1 MKTMLN
7 ELLAVGAMSAAL
19 LLLNLPSPARAA
31 EVRPYL
37 LQVCLVTGN
46 ELGSMGKVVTKVH
59 DRQEV
64 KLCCKPCVKKF
75 NANPAKYL
83 SKLGK

>member
-7 ELLAVGAMSAAL
+7 ELLAVASMSAVL
-19 LLLNLPSPARAA
+19 LLFNLPVPATAA
-31 EVRPYL
+31 EVRSYP

-46 ELGSMGKVVTKVH
+46 ELGSMGKVITKVH
-59 DRQEV
+59 EKQEV

-75 NANPAKYL
+75 DANPVKYL
-83 SKLGK
+83 SKLAR

>member
-7 ELLAVGAMSAAL
+7 ELLAVAAMSAAL

-31 EVRPYL
+31 EVRPYP

-75 NANPAKYL
+75 DANPAKYL

>member
-7 ELLAVGAMSAAL
+7 ELLAVGTMCAAL
-19 LLLNLPSPARAA
+19 LLLNLPSPTRAA
-31 EVRPYL
+31 EVRPYP

-59 DRQEV
+59 GRQEV

-75 NANPAKYL
+75 DANPTKHL

>member
-7 ELLAVGAMSAAL
+7 ELLAVASMSAAL
-19 LLLNLPSPARAA
+19 LLLNLPSAARAA
-31 EVRPYL
+31 EARPYP
-37 LQVCLVTGN
+37 LQVCLVSGN

-75 NANPAKYL
+75 DANPAKYL
-83 SKLGK
+83 SKLAR

>member
-7 ELLAVGAMSAAL
+7 ELLAVAAMSAAL

-31 EVRPYL
+31 EVRPYP
-37 LQVCLVTGN
+37 LQVCIVSGN
-46 ELGSMGKVVTKVH
+46 KLGSMGKVITKVH

-64 KLCCKPCVKKF
+64 KLCCKPCVEEF
-75 NANPAKYL
+75 NEHPAKFVA
-83 SKLGK
+83 KLK